1 MAHENG
7 QLDKVSKYNKILFV
21 AGGVGHRFFNKYMGE
36 YIHEAVVL
44 KPTF

>member
-21 AGGVGHRFFNKYMGE
+21 AGGVLTCMGE
-36 YIHEAVVL
+36 STRGSSL
-44 KPTF
+44 KTSF